1 MALLAEYCRLTTVLP
16 YVAVTALQLCV
27 AAFLVRWLLNRED
40 AEMARVS
47 VPYEAEGH
55 SVDGDDSEARSP
67 STENNARSAERQRG
81 GGEITLAITKST
93 VVSPE
98 VPCQLACVPAARNP

>member
-55 SVDGDDSEARSP
+55 SVDGDDSEEQ
-67 STENNARSAERQRG
+67 T
-81 GGEITLAITKST
+81 
-93 VVSPE
+93 
-98 VPCQLACVPAARNP
+98 